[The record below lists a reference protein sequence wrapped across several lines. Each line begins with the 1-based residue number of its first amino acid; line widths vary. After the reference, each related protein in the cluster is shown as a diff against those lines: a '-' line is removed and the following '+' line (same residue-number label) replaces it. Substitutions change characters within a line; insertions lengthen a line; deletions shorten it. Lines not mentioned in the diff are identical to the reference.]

1 MGLTLKKGYKM
12 KTKPDC
18 WNIMSDCCLK
28 NNVVN
33 YIMAGTSYVIMTW
46 FIRYQVNRN
55 LKSLN
60 HVRNIKT
67 KILLPQAYEILAD

>member
-1 MGLTLKKGYKM
+1 
-12 KTKPDC
+12 
-18 WNIMSDCCLK
+18 MSDCCLM